1 MRRRQ
6 FILLCCAATI
16 TRPRAARAQK
26 PDRVRRIGVL
36 MAFAPDDA
44 EGLRRARVF
53 SQVLRGFGWVDGQ
66 NAQIDYRWPDGDI
79 GKIRAIA
86 KELVGSRPDV
96 LVVSGTAQVAA
107 LQEATRT
114 IPIVFIAT
122 GDPVGQ
128 GIVQSLA
135 RPGGN
140 ATGFAIFEP
149 SMGGKWVELLK
160 EVVPGLR
167 RLAVIFNPDTAP
179 SGTSYLNSVETTAAL
194 FSVAATGVPV
204 HDTGDIERV
213 VRSLAR
219 EPGSGLI
226 VLPDA
231 FTLSHRKQMIEL
243 AAQYR
248 LPTTYTIHDFTPDG
262 GLLSYSVE
270 PLDLY
275 HRAGSYVDR
284 ILRGANP
291 ADLPVQEPTKFELV
305 INLKTAKAL
314 GLTVPASL
322 LARADE
328 VIE

>member
-26 PDRVRRIGVL
+26 PDRVRIGVL

-86 KELVGSRPDV
+86 KELVGLRPDV
-96 LVVSGTAQVAA
+96 LVISGTAQVAA

-122 GDPVGQ
+122 SDPVGQ

-140 ATGFAIFEP
+140 AHR
-149 SMGGKWVELLK
+149 
-160 EVVPGLR
+160 LR
-167 RLAVIFNPDTAP
+167 HL
-179 SGTSYLNSVETTAAL
+179 
-194 FSVAATGVPV
+194 
-204 HDTGDIERV
+204 
-213 VRSLAR
+213 
-219 EPGSGLI
+219 
-226 VLPDA
+226 
-231 FTLSHRKQMIEL
+231 
-243 AAQYR
+243 
-248 LPTTYTIHDFTPDG
+248 
-262 GLLSYSVE
+262 
-270 PLDLY
+270 
-275 HRAGSYVDR
+275 
-284 ILRGANP
+284 
-291 ADLPVQEPTKFELV
+291 
-305 INLKTAKAL
+305 
-314 GLTVPASL
+314 
-322 LARADE
+322 
-328 VIE
+328 